1 MQNNV
6 ENLFVECTIYFLTI
20 MQLTEAGL
28 SIWQVQ

>member
-1 MQNNV
+1 MQNTV
-6 ENLFVECTIYFLTI
+6 ENVECTIYFLTI